1 MAQSLINKPK
11 NSLVAEEDKK
21 NEKMTFSLFLHQ
33 TVIQKKI
40 ADVVKGKDGDRF
52 ITSIVSAVSINPAL
66 AECDNYTIFNAGLL
80 GEALRLSPSPQL
92 GQYYLVPFNDKKR
105 NCKVAQ
111 FQLGYKGYIQL
122 AIRSGQ
128 YKKLNVQAVKE
139 GELIKYD
146 PFNEEIEIKLIENP
160 DEREKAETTGYY
172 AMFEYIN
179 GFRKSMY
186 WSKEKMLAHADKYSQ
201 AFSAKG
207 GEVITDKFGK
217 KHTKVSY
224 KDYANKNYDEK
235 EDWLYSSF
243 WYKDFDGMAFKTM
256 LRQLIS
262 KWGIMSIEM
271 QTAIDKDM
279 AVMREDGKTEYIDNQ
294 PVETG
299 FIEGDYSTVEEESA
313 KEPDIK
319 KAEQQSII
327 PQSEEKDPFGY
338 DDPFD
343 AV

>member
-11 NSLVAEEDKK
+11 NSLVEHKQ
-21 NEKMTFSLFLHQ
+21 TFSSFMSSPA
-33 TVIQKKI
+33 IQKKI

-52 ITSIVSAVSINPAL
+52 ITSLVSAVATNPAL
-66 AECDNYTIFNAGLL
+66 AECDHFTTFSAGLL
-80 GEALRLSPSPQL
+80 GEALKLSPSPQL

-122 AIRSGQ
+122 AVRSGQ
-128 YKKLNVQAVKE
+128 YRKLNVQAVKE

-172 AMFEYIN
+172 AMFEYTN
-179 GFRKSMY
+179 GFKKCMY
-186 WSKEKMLAHADKYSQ
+186 WSKEKMLAHADKYSM
-201 AFSAKG
+201 AFSSENYKKLQSG
-207 GEVITDKFGK
+207 KIPQTDMWK
-217 KHTKVSY
+217 
-224 KDYANKNYDEK
+224 
-235 EDWLYSSF
+235 YSSF

-279 AVMREDGKTEYIDNQ
+279 SVMREDGTTDYIDNQ

-299 FIEGDYSTVEEESA
+299 FIEGDYSPVEES
-313 KEPDIK
+313 KEDPTKDIK
-319 KAEQQSII
+319 KAEQPSII
-327 PQSEEKDPFGY
+327 PQQEEEKDPFGY

>member
-11 NSLVAEEDKK
+11 NSLVEHKQ
-21 NEKMTFSLFLHQ
+21 TFSSFMSSPA
-33 TVIQKKI
+33 IQKKI
-40 ADVVKGKDGDRF
+40 ADVVRGKDGDRF
-52 ITSIVSAVSINPAL
+52 ITSLVSAVATNPAL
-66 AECDNYTIFNAGLL
+66 AECDHFTTFSAGLL
-80 GEALRLSPSPQL
+80 GEALKLSPSPQL

-128 YKKLNVQAVKE
+128 YRKLNVQAVKE
-139 GELIKYD
+139 SELIKYD

-172 AMFEYIN
+172 AMFEYTN
-179 GFRKSMY
+179 GFKKCMY

-207 GEVITDKFGK
+207 GETITDKFGK

-224 KDYANKNYDEK
+224 MDYASKNYDEK
-235 EDWLYSSF
+235 DDWLYSSF

-279 AVMREDGKTEYIDNQ
+279 AVMREDGTTDYIDNQ
-294 PVETG
+294 PVDTG
-299 FIEGDYSTVEEESA
+299 FIEGDYSTVEES
-313 KEPDIK
+313 KEEPTKDIK
-319 KAEQQSII
+319 KAEQPSII
-327 PQSEEKDPFGY
+327 PQQEEKDPFGY
-338 DDPFD
+338 DDPFN

>member
-1 MAQSLINKPK
+1 MAQSLMNKPK
-11 NSLVAEEDKK
+11 NSLVEHKQ
-21 NEKMTFSLFLHQ
+21 TFSSFMASPA
-33 TVIQKKI
+33 IQKKI

-52 ITSIVSAVSINPAL
+52 ITSLVSAVATNPAL
-66 AECDNYTIFNAGLL
+66 AECDHFTTFSAGLL
-80 GEALRLSPSPQL
+80 GEALKLSPSPQL

-111 FQLGYKGYIQL
+111 FQIGYKGLIQL

-128 YKKLNVQAVKE
+128 YRKLNVQAVKE

-160 DEREKAETTGYY
+160 DEREKSETTGYY
-172 AMFEYIN
+172 AMFEYTN
-179 GFRKSMY
+179 GFKKCMY
-186 WSKEKMLAHADKYSQ
+186 WSKEKMLAHADKYSM
-201 AFSAKG
+201 AFSSENYK
-207 GEVITDKFGK
+207 KLQSGK
-217 KHTKVSY
+217 IPQSDLWK
-224 KDYANKNYDEK
+224 
-235 EDWLYSSF
+235 YSSF
-243 WYKDFDGMAFKTM
+243 WYRDFDGMAFKTM

-279 AVMREDGKTEYIDNQ
+279 AVMREDGTTDYIDNQ

-299 FIEGDYSTVEEESA
+299 FIEGDYSTVEEP
-313 KEPDIK
+313 KEKPTKDIK
-319 KAEQQSII
+319 KAEQPSII
-327 PQSEEKDPFGY
+327 PQGEEDPFGY
-338 DDPFD
+338 DDPFG

>member
-1 MAQSLINKPK
+1 MAQNSLIYKPK
-11 NSLVAEEDKK
+11 NSLVEQKQ
-21 NEKMTFSLFLHQ
+21 TFSNFMSSPA
-33 TVIQKKI
+33 IQKKI

-52 ITSIVSAVSINPAL
+52 ITSLVSAVATNPAL
-66 AECDNYTIFNAGLL
+66 AECDHFTTFSAGLL
-80 GEALRLSPSPQL
+80 GEALKLSPSSQL

-122 AIRSGQ
+122 AIRSGF

-172 AMFEYIN
+172 AMFEYTN
-179 GFRKSMY
+179 GFKKCLY
-186 WSKEKMLAHADKYSQ
+186 WSKEKMLCHADKYSQ

-207 GEVITDKFGK
+207 GEIITDKFGK
-217 KHTKVSY
+217 KHTKVSFA
-224 KDYANKNYDEK
+224 DFVAKNYDEK
-235 EDWLYSSF
+235 DDWLYSSF
-243 WYKDFDGMAFKTM
+243 WYKDFDGMAYKTM

-279 AVMREDGKTEYIDNQ
+279 TVTREDGSFDYIDNE
-294 PVETG
+294 PIDTG
-299 FIEGDYSTVEEESA
+299 YIEADYSVSEKEEKTEEE
-313 KEPDIK
+313 KEIK
-319 KAEQQSII
+319 KTQQPSII
-327 PQSEEKDPFGY
+327 PSKEEEQDPFGY
-338 DDPFD
+338 DDPFES
-343 AV
+343 